1 MTKYREIDAVN
12 QSKLK
17 LLLQHPLRYVNAKE
31 ESEEKEHFVFG
42 QFVEDM
48 LLNSTEELEEKYFVT
63 KTDTPTDSVL
73 KVLKLLAQQSI
84 ELHLDAI
91 DQDVVIQACAVCEY
105 GKNWKPETCYKKI
118 IEAGTDYYYELKK
131 AEGKI
136 RLDQESFDIASKIV
150 DQAFSDPK
158 IASIIAAA
166 DSKKVLQF
174 EYRNRSCKGEID
186 LFVLDHRNKTA
197 RVYDIKTS
205 AHAMFF
211 QSVIL
216 KYRYDFQ
223 TYFYTLGA
231 IHSDLVPPGYEILTP
246 QFIVLDSKGE
256 LPATI
261 WDAPN
266 YKDKLEGDFEYNN
279 RIYEGINSVFD
290 RLEFHEATNQW
301 DHPMEY
307 YKTRSMPW
315 T

>member
-1 MTKYREIDAVN
+1 MSDYRKIDAVN

-17 LLLQHPLRYVNAKE
+17 LLLHHPLRYINAKE

-48 LLNSTEELEEKYFVT
+48 LLNSPEELEERYFVT
-63 KTDTPTDSVL
+63 KTDTPSDSVL
-73 KVLKLLAQQSI
+73 RVLKLLSQQSI

-91 DQDVVIQACAVCEY
+91 DQDIVIQACAICEY
-105 GKNWKPETCYKKI
+105 GKNWKPDTCYKKI

-131 AEGKI
+131 AEGKV

-150 DQAFSDPK
+150 DQALNDPK

-166 DSKKVLQF
+166 EAKKVLQF

-186 LFVLDHRNKTA
+186 LFVVDHENKTA

-205 AHAMFF
+205 AQAMFF

-223 TYFYTLGA
+223 TYFYSLGA
-231 IHSDLVPPGYEILTP
+231 IYSDLVPPGYEILTP

-261 WDAPN
+261 WDAPD
-266 YKDKLEGDFEYNN
+266 YKGELEDDFEYNN
-279 RIYEGINSVFD
+279 RVYEGIDSVFD
-290 RLEFHEATNQW
+290 RLDFHESTDQW
-301 DHPMEY
+301 DYPMEY
-307 YKTRSMPW
+307 YKTGSIQW
-315 T
+315 K